1 MKRITILLVA
11 VIVFSLVTGLFSSI
25 KLVHAEETKQ
35 ERTKLLDEK
44 GLTLSYRGE
53 VGKEMAHWSLD
64 FAHQGQKDSLE
75 QQVRI
80 RITDEEEQPIDYP
93 ELDGMTEKDGW
104 LIEKE
109 FSHQSEGQVAFD
121 LPKKTQK
128 LYLYVQL
135 NQQSEEGV
143 KELLGQEAPYILELD
158 GEKQATTTSQ
168 TQKTQTS
175 SDIAT
180 VSTTE
185 FVGPKKNQTQPT
197 AKATAETTKEVYSP
211 LYTNKVTQYT
221 TDSSGTYPEFA
232 WQPQGQANV
241 LNHQGGDENQA
252 GWDNVKSWDV
262 TADNHDQSYIKYG
275 EDAANPNVQLR
286 KYAQQTAVEDEFKI
300 KLNVR
305 GNTTYKPGVD
315 IVFLLDNSES
325 MINAESGDTK
335 NRKTYA
341 NEALDKIITEL
352 KKVYVPSEKNI
363 RIGGE
368 IFSEYNYY
376 QTWGSGYRPGEKRTF
391 QLSENTSDWDKLNSE
406 YKRANPQG
414 VTFTQRGLT
423 EANDI
428 FNDAANSEGRHK
440 LLFVLTDGAPNRS
453 WVPKDKGTPN
463 NEMFVDKLHFENFDT
478 GPKGSYKEGST
489 LGTLG
494 NKTTIVPAYNGVLN
508 SHITTTNSTAMDMKN
523 AGVQIHTIAL
533 QISVNVNEQNKRDEL
548 LRGLYKMSTKKANG
562 EQDPDKDTAEDF
574 FFYNVDKGSE
584 LTEYFKNWYE
594 TIIRTVNKGKITDPL
609 GDMVEFVTDPEKQPK
624 VTQVDNGAEQI
635 DEEDM
640 PTASIVDNQV
650 KVDNINLTGDQ
661 EIEVEYTVRLKT
673 DDPNFV
679 SNHWYQTNKTTT
691 LDPTPERTTDLI
703 EFGIPSVKLQTADF
717 VIPVKKIWS
726 DTSRETANYWA
737 LRAKEVTA
745 TLQKW
750 DGNEWQ
756 EVQSV
761 QLNADND
768 WETKFSAVKGGD
780 DNLYRVVEGSRT
792 TGYKQPAIN
801 QREFTSETI
810 AAAGIEITNELLTGS
825 YSFNKY
831 MEDGKTPFTTDL
843 PQFQLTRSDGKI
855 VAQNVRPNNEGKVTF
870 TDLAIGDYVVEET
883 YVPAGFQKMADFEI
897 KVTEND
903 AAEGLIFTVNNSTDA
918 YTAINKLK
926 DFTLKVE
933 KIDPADN
940 LLAGASFKLTGP
952 NYEVIQVDG
961 PEFSFIG
968 LRPGSYRLT
977 EIESPEGYQKINE
990 PILFDIGIDGK
1001 VTITPHPAATGTV
1014 DGNKIELKV
1023 TNKKVRPGALPNTG
1037 ASGIRLFYLIAGA
1050 CVSFGVLLSGAYA
1063 YFNHKLP

>member
-1 MKRITILLVA
+1 MKKINIFLVT
-11 VIVFSLVTGLFSSI
+11 VIVFSLVAGLLPSI
-25 KLVHAEETKQ
+25 KSVHAVETKQ
-35 ERTKLLDEK
+35 DRTKVINEK
-44 GLTLSYRGE
+44 GLMVSYTGE
-53 VGKEMAHWSLD
+53 VRKSTTDWSLN
-64 FAHQGQKDSLE
+64 FSHQVQESSAE
-75 QQVRI
+75 QQLKI
-80 RITDEEEQPIDYP
+80 MITDEKNQPIAYP

-109 FSHQSEGQVAFD
+109 FSQQAEGQLAFE
-121 LPKKTQK
+121 LPKSEQK
-128 LYLYVQL
+128 LHLYVQL
-135 NQQSEEGV
+135 NQRSKEGIT
-143 KELLGQEAPYILELD
+143 ELLKQEKPYILELNSD
-158 GEKQATTTSQ
+158 QQATTTSQ
-168 TQKTQTS
+168 KKNIQKS

-180 VSTTE
+180 VSTAE
-185 FVGPKKNQTQPT
+185 FVGPRKNKTPPT
-197 AKATAETTKEVYSP
+197 AKAAAETTKEVYSP

-286 KYAQQTAVEDEFKI
+286 KYAQQTAIEDEFKI

-428 FNDAANSEGRHK
+428 FNAAANSEGRHK

-453 WVPKDKGTPN
+453 WVPLDKGTAN
-463 NEMFVDKLHFENFDT
+463 NEMFVDKLHFANFDK
-478 GPKGSYKEGST
+478 GSKGSYKEGST
-489 LGTLG
+489 LGTAG
-494 NKTTIVPAYNGVLN
+494 NKTTIVPTYNGGLN

-533 QISVNVNEQNKRDEL
+533 QISVNVNERDKREEL

-562 EQDPDKDTAEDF
+562 EQDPDKDTADDF

-584 LTEYFKNWYE
+584 LTEYFKSWYE
-594 TIIRTVNKGKITDPL
+594 TIIRTVDKGKIIDPL
-609 GDMVEFVTDPEKQPK
+609 GDMVAFVTDAEKQPK
-624 VTQVDNGAEQI
+624 VTQVNNGAEQI
-635 DEEDM
+635 SAEDM
-640 PTASIVDNQV
+640 PIASIVGDQI

-673 DDPNFV
+673 DDPSFV

-717 VIPVKKIWS
+717 VIPVKKVWS
-726 DTSRETANYWA
+726 DTHQETANYWE

-750 DGNEWQ
+750 DGKSWQ

-761 QLNADND
+761 QLNADNH
-768 WETKFSAVKGGD
+768 WETEFSAVKGGEE
-780 DNLYRVVEGSRT
+780 NRYRVVEGTRT
-792 TGYKQPAIN
+792 SGYKQPIVN
-801 QREFTSETI
+801 QSEFTSETI
-810 AAAGIEITNELLTGS
+810 AADGIEITNELLIGS

-831 MEDGKTPFTTDL
+831 MEVDKTPFTTDL
-843 PQFQLTRSDGKI
+843 PRFQITRSDGKI
-855 VAQNVRPNNEGKVTF
+855 VAQNVSPNSEGKVTF
-870 TDLAIGDYVVEET
+870 NDLAIGDYVVEET

-897 KVTEND
+897 NVTEND
-903 AAEGLIFTVNNSTDA
+903 AADGLIFKVNGSTDA
-918 YTAINKLK
+918 YTVINKLK
-926 DFTLKVE
+926 DFTVKVE
-933 KIDPADN
+933 KLDPTEN
-940 LLAGASFKLTGP
+940 LLAGASFKLAGP
-952 NYEVIQVDG
+952 EYEEIKVGG
-961 PEFSFIG
+961 PEFSFTN
-968 LRPGSYRLT
+968 LRPGSYSLL
-977 EIESPEGYQKINE
+977 EIESPEGYQRIKE

-1001 VTITPHPAATGTV
+1001 VTITSHSSATGTV
-1014 DGNKIELKV
+1014 EGNKIGLKV

-1037 ASGIRLFYLIAGA
+1037 ASGIHLLYLIAGA
-1050 CVSFGVLLSGAYA
+1050 LVSFGVLLSGAYA

>member
-1 MKRITILLVA
+1 
-11 VIVFSLVTGLFSSI
+11 
-25 KLVHAEETKQ
+25 
-35 ERTKLLDEK
+35 
-44 GLTLSYRGE
+44 
-53 VGKEMAHWSLD
+53 
-64 FAHQGQKDSLE
+64 
-75 QQVRI
+75 
-80 RITDEEEQPIDYP
+80 
-93 ELDGMTEKDGW
+93 
-104 LIEKE
+104 
-109 FSHQSEGQVAFD
+109 
-121 LPKKTQK
+121 
-128 LYLYVQL
+128 
-135 NQQSEEGV
+135 
-143 KELLGQEAPYILELD
+143 
-158 GEKQATTTSQ
+158 
-168 TQKTQTS
+168 
-175 SDIAT
+175 
-180 VSTTE
+180 
-185 FVGPKKNQTQPT
+185 
-197 AKATAETTKEVYSP
+197 
-211 LYTNKVTQYT
+211 
-221 TDSSGTYPEFA
+221 
-232 WQPQGQANV
+232 
-241 LNHQGGDENQA
+241 
-252 GWDNVKSWDV
+252 
-262 TADNHDQSYIKYG
+262 
-275 EDAANPNVQLR
+275 
-286 KYAQQTAVEDEFKI
+286 
-300 KLNVR
+300 
-305 GNTTYKPGVD
+305 
-315 IVFLLDNSES
+315 
-325 MINAESGDTK
+325 
-335 NRKTYA
+335 
-341 NEALDKIITEL
+341 
-352 KKVYVPSEKNI
+352 
-363 RIGGE
+363 
-368 IFSEYNYY
+368 
-376 QTWGSGYRPGEKRTF
+376 
-391 QLSENTSDWDKLNSE
+391 
-406 YKRANPQG
+406 
-414 VTFTQRGLT
+414 
-423 EANDI
+423 
-428 FNDAANSEGRHK
+428 
-440 LLFVLTDGAPNRS
+440 
-453 WVPKDKGTPN
+453 
-463 NEMFVDKLHFENFDT
+463 
-478 GPKGSYKEGST
+478 
-489 LGTLG
+489 
-494 NKTTIVPAYNGVLN
+494 
-508 SHITTTNSTAMDMKN
+508 
-523 AGVQIHTIAL
+523 
-533 QISVNVNEQNKRDEL
+533 
-548 LRGLYKMSTKKANG
+548 
-562 EQDPDKDTAEDF
+562 
-574 FFYNVDKGSE
+574 
-584 LTEYFKNWYE
+584 
-594 TIIRTVNKGKITDPL
+594 
-609 GDMVEFVTDPEKQPK
+609 MVEFVTDPEKQPI
-624 VTQVDNGAEQI
+624 VSQVDNGAEQI
-635 DEEDM
+635 RAEDM
-640 PTASIVDNQV
+640 PTATIVGDQI
-650 KVDNINLTGDQ
+650 KVENINLTGNQ

-726 DTSRETANYWA
+726 DTSQETANYWA

-855 VAQNVRPNNEGKVTF
+855 VAQNVRP
-870 TDLAIGDYVVEET
+870 
-883 YVPAGFQKMADFEI
+883 
-897 KVTEND
+897 
-903 AAEGLIFTVNNSTDA
+903 
-918 YTAINKLK
+918 NKLK